1 MKIKIFDPIYGVP
14 ITFLEK
20 YCPEQFDLVAFR
32 KGEDGKDLTFTR
44 QEELTFN
51 NSVELGGGSNAL
63 LSCPCKEEPI
73 DLIHESTTSTAG
85 VFNAGKE
92 VEING
97 KQIYKRIIIRFHKK

>member
-20 YCPEQFDLVAFR
+20 YCPEQFDIVAFR

-51 NSVELGGGSNAL
+51 NSVELGGAVTPYFRVLVKKNR
-63 LSCPCKEEPI
+63 
-73 DLIHESTTSTAG
+73 LI
-85 VFNAGKE
+85 
-92 VEING
+92 
-97 KQIYKRIIIRFHKK
+97 